1 MKLSKRGE
9 YGLRAMID
17 LATWEAQDEVVQ
29 IKEIAEREQIP
40 AKFLEQILLTL
51 KNAGLLQSKMGM
63 GGGYHLAKPA
73 DQITLGHIVRVLDGP
88 LAPLR
93 CVSQMAYEPCGCPD
107 EHTCGLRMVMG
118 DVRNAI
124 AGVLDYTTLADV
136 AKRVETVRTALGDT
150 ATPAI

>member
-1 MKLSKRGE
+1 
-9 YGLRAMID
+9 MID
-17 LATWEAQDEVVQ
+17 LATWEAQNGVVQ

-51 KNAGLLQSKMGM
+51 KNAGLLQSKMGT

-73 DQITLGHIVRVLDGP
+73 EQITLGQIVRVLDGP

-107 EHTCGLRMVMG
+107 ERTCGLRMVMG

-124 AGVLDYTTLADV
+124 AGVLDRTTLADV
-136 AKRVETVRTALGDT
+136 AKRVETVRTTIGGTALPVG
-150 ATPAI
+150 